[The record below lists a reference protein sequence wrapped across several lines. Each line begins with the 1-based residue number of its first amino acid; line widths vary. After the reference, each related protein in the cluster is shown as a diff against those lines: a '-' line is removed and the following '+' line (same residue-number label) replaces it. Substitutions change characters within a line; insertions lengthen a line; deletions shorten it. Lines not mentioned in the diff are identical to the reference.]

1 MGLAED
7 LEVLA
12 KGAGITS
19 QYRGKEF
26 ERWLKKLLDLA
37 GMQPRASF
45 RPRGEEIDGSFVYSG
60 RIYLLEAKWSA
71 KPLPA
76 STIYQ
81 FKGKVDGKLV
91 GTVGVMVSMSGYSE
105 DAVEALRRGKT
116 LNVILFDGQDIRAAA
131 VDGFEAVLNFKLHAA
146 VEFGEPY
153 VPYVRA
159 AIRTTPTRVI
169 IVVAGER
176 DAFVIGR
183 IAGRLRRSRRGH
195 DYQIITALGATGVP
209 GVSMALAAESEGDV
223 LVLVDADAHR
233 QAGWWRPES
242 DQAEHGVQLIVL
254 DRGLIEWLSR
264 PQRHVASHPDD
275 VEPMSLSRLQA
286 LVSNLDL
293 DELAER
299 SESFRRL
306 AAVLGADLWG

>member
-12 KGAGITS
+12 KGAGITP
-19 QYRGKEF
+19 QNRGREF
-26 ERWLKKLLDLA
+26 ERWLKALLDLA
-37 GMQPRASF
+37 GMRPRASF
-45 RPRGEEIDGSFVYSG
+45 RPRGEEIDGSFVDGG
-60 RIYLLEAKWSA
+60 RIYLLEAKWLA

-81 FKGKVDGKLV
+81 FKGKIDGKLV

-116 LNVILFDGQDIRAAA
+116 LNVILFDGQDIRAAVA
-131 VDGFEAVLNFKLHAA
+131 DGFEAVLSFKIHAA

-159 AIRTTPTRVI
+159 AIRTTPNRVI
-169 IVVAGER
+169 IVVEGER

-183 IAGRLRRSRRGH
+183 IAGRLRRSHQGY

-209 GVSMALAAESEGDV
+209 GVSMSLAAESECDV
-223 LVLVDADAHR
+223 LVIIDAAAHR
-233 QAGWWRPES
+233 QAGWWPPEWDDS
-242 DQAEHGVQLIVL
+242 EHRVQLIVL
-254 DRGLIEWLSR
+254 DHGLIEWLSR
-264 PQRHVASHPDD
+264 PERYAAWHPDE
-275 VEPMSLSRLQA
+275 VEHTSLSQLRH
-286 LVSNLDL
+286 LVSNLNL
-293 DELAER
+293 DDLAER
-299 SESFRRL
+299 SESFRRFV
-306 AAVLGADLWG
+306 AVLDANLWG